1 MPCYVT
7 LFWRKENISTN
18 LCTFFSNAKTSSCS
32 SDMTDGSY
40 SILNLSDMCSCS
52 PLFPLVVCCCCMSCC
67 QHKIP
72 WLCWQHRQIPS
83 SPPPLRGKSERR
95 KVTGVVHTFSCT
107 RWPCPRSCVFSR
119 MITWKPDQVSVVILK
134 TPYWHHSLLLLHQA
148 SLFISTFFFLL
159 TKPQTICL
167 WHQSLKAPFTSSRA
181 PQGSHSSWA
190 TGILCLQYSFIQSW
204 ATFPR
209 TKRIQKTKNRSRTKR
224 PHTLFKNDN
233 KQDLQE
239 VKSLTAPFLHET
251 GNVCFSIGGEQCV
264 IEQQRW
270 NAAQMGTCQG

>member
-1 MPCYVT
+1 MLFGSEAGIHCVTTVLSFLAYRWMYAADGMPCYVT

-148 SLFISTFFFLL
+148 SLFISTFFFSSHKTTDYLSL
-159 TKPQTICL
+159 ASELKSSVHQQQSSTRKPFQLSDRNPLFTVQLYTIMSNIS
-167 WHQSLKAPFTSSRA
+167 Q
-181 PQGSHSSWA
+181 
-190 TGILCLQYSFIQSW
+190 
-204 ATFPR
+204 
-209 TKRIQKTKNRSRTKR
+209 N
-224 PHTLFKNDN
+224 
-233 KQDLQE
+233 
-239 VKSLTAPFLHET
+239 
-251 GNVCFSIGGEQCV
+251 
-264 IEQQRW
+264 
-270 NAAQMGTCQG
+270 